1 VKTENKNILTI
12 NGGSSSIKIAVYKSV
27 TAPERIISCQ
37 LERIGLG
44 NSVLVFTDPDNHQ
57 KKSEAVKV
65 SNMTEAVDILV
76 NWLDK
81 KNSFENLAAIG
92 HRIVHGMEYTE
103 AQFIT
108 DSLLAE
114 LEKIVPYDPDHLPG
128 EIELIKAF
136 RKKIPLL
143 PQIACF
149 DTAFHTSMP
158 RIAKLLALPRR
169 FDREGIRRYG
179 FHGLS
184 FSYLLEEL
192 AHKGEPAVKNG
203 RIILAHLGNGA
214 SLAAVRNGSCI
225 DTSMGFTPSAGIMM
239 GTRPGDLDPGIASVI
254 MNKEGLTPEGYNDL
268 INHSC
273 GLLGVSETSSDMQDL
288 LAREAEDIRAAEAV
302 NLFCYQVKKWIGSYT
317 AVLGGLDAL
326 IFSGGIGEHA
336 AQIRSRI
343 CEGLQF
349 MGIELNENQN
359 QSGDQIISSKRSG
372 VKVYVIPTDEEL
384 MIAKMVNRVLS
395 N

>member
-1 VKTENKNILTI
+1 
-12 NGGSSSIKIAVYKSV
+12 
-27 TAPERIISCQ
+27 
-37 LERIGLG
+37 LERIGSS
-44 NSVLVFTDPDNHQ
+44 NPVLVFTDPDNLQ
-57 KKSEAVKV
+57 KKSESVKA
-65 SNMTEAVDILV
+65 SNMTEAVDVLI

-103 AQFIT
+103 AQFIS

-128 EIELIKAF
+128 EIELIKAL

-143 PQIACF
+143 QQIACF

-158 RIAKLLALPRR
+158 RIAKLLAIPRR

-184 FSYLLEEL
+184 FSYLMEEL
-192 AHKGEPAVKNG
+192 ARKGEPAVKNG

-225 DTSMGFTPSAGIMM
+225 DTSMGFTPSAGLMM
-239 GTRPGDLDPGIASVI
+239 GTRPGDLDPGIASII
-254 MNKEGLTPEGYNDL
+254 MNKEGLTPDGYNDL
-268 INHSC
+268 INHAC

-288 LAREAEDIRAAEAV
+288 LAWESEDIRAAEAV

-359 QSGDQIISSKRSG
+359 ESGDQIISSERSG